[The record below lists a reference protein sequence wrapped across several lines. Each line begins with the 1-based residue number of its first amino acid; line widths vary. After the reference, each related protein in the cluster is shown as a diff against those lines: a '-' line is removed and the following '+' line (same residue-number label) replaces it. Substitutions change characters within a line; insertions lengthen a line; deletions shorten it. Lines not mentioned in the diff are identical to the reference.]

1 MPPPA
6 LAHPRL
12 SPDSKLQPA
21 TILQS
26 DAAYPL
32 FDPAYEAHSDLRKV
46 ECFPQ

>member
-21 TILQS
+21 TIIQS
-26 DAAYPL
+26 DAADPL
-32 FDPAYEAHSDLRKV
+32 FDPAYATHSDLGKV
-46 ECFPQ
+46 ECFPR